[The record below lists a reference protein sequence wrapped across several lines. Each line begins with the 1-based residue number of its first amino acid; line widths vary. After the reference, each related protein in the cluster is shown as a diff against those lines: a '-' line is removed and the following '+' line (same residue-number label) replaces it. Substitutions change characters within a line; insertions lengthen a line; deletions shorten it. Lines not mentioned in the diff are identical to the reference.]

1 MPRSVLLFVPL
12 LLLGLSFSSSAQT
25 GRVGF
30 AWWNSPI
37 RADLKLNHEQDEKI
51 RQIVRSY
58 RNRLLDAR
66 NNVQK
71 ADGDLEDI
79 LNDDTV
85 DLVAAKPIIDRVAG
99 ARANAARVSLQ
110 LSIELRA
117 VLTLD
122 QWRTLVR
129 KYAEMQK
136 NKNPSETQVTP

>member
-1 MPRSVLLFVPL
+1 MGKIVLLFFG
-12 LLLGLSFSSSAQT
+12 LLLGAVLPSGAQT

-37 RADLKLNHEQDEKI
+37 RADLNLSHAQDEKI
-51 RQIVRSY
+51 RKIVRSY

-71 ADGDLEDI
+71 ANGDLEDL
-79 LNDDTV
+79 LNDETLDAA
-85 DLVAAKPIIDRVAG
+85 AAKPIIDRVAS
-99 ARANAARVSLQ
+99 ARANAARVSLE
-110 LSIELRA
+110 LSIELRS

-136 NKNPSETQVTP
+136 GKNPSDTQVTP

>member
-1 MPRSVLLFVPL
+1 MRRFVLLFAPL
-12 LLLGLSFSSSAQT
+12 LLLSASVTSFAQT
-25 GRVGF
+25 RSGF

-37 RADLKLNHEQDEKI
+37 RADLNLSREQDEKI
-51 RQIVRSY
+51 RQVVRSY

-66 NNVQK
+66 NSVQK
-71 ADGDLEDI
+71 ADGDLEDL
-79 LNDDTV
+79 LNDETV
-85 DLVAAKPIIDRVAG
+85 DVAAAKPVIDSIAN

-129 KYAEMQK
+129 KYGEMQK

>member
-1 MPRSVLLFVPL
+1 MRRIVIFGWLLLFGSCLP
-12 LLLGLSFSSSAQT
+12 GMAQT
-25 GRVGF
+25 RVGF

-37 RADLKLNHEQDEKI
+37 RADLNLSHEQDQKI
-51 RQIVRSY
+51 RQVVRAY

-71 ADGDLEDI
+71 ADGDLEDL
-79 LNDDTV
+79 LNDESV
-85 DLVAAKPIIDRVAG
+85 DLTAAKPVIERVAN
-99 ARANAARVSLQ
+99 ARASAARVSLE
-110 LSIELRA
+110 LSIELRS

-136 NKNPSETQVTP
+136 NKNPSDIQVSP

>member
-1 MPRSVLLFVPL
+1 MRKLILFLVLAVIAASPA
-12 LLLGLSFSSSAQT
+12 FSQS
-25 GRVGF
+25 RVGF

-37 RADLKLNHEQDEKI
+37 RADLNLSHDQDLKI

-71 ADGDLEDI
+71 ADGDLEDL
-79 LNDDTV
+79 LNDETV
-85 DLVAAKPIIDRVAG
+85 DPAAVKPIIDRVAN
-99 ARANAARVSLQ
+99 ARANAARVSLE
-110 LSIELRA
+110 LSLELRS

-129 KYAEMQK
+129 KYAEMHQ
-136 NKNPSETQVTP
+136 NKNPTDTQVTP